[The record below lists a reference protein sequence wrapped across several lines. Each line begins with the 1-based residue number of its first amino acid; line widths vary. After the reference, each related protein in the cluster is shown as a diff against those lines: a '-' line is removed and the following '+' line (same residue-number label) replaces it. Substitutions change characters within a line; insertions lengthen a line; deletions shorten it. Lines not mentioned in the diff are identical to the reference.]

1 MFYFFLVLTL
11 ISLAVIIFI
20 LSKKFPVLAVL
31 NVENIPGEKE
41 ASFKKEII
49 KKRVDRDLNRF
60 NSVFIKIWS
69 LVSGKTKKFLSASES
84 NLKKVKASYAKKQ
97 RISWSDK
104 NKMIRDL
111 VVEAEDADK
120 KGDVKLA
127 EEKLLEI
134 ISLDQK
140 NLRAFYDLGKL
151 YHEERKWTE
160 ASQTLRHALKI
171 AAKRK
176 GGDDNSEGLS
186 EAEIYFSLALIG
198 IDADKL
204 DTAFEDISLA
214 LDREPNNP
222 RYLDLILDL
231 SIMRKDKETA
241 ERFLEKMAAINPENS
256 KLQAWLEEIRS
267 LEDMPL

>member
-1 MFYFFLVLTL
+1 MLYFFLALTL
-11 ISLAVIIFI
+11 ISLVIIIFI
-20 LSKKFPVLAVL
+20 LFKKFPVLAVL

-49 KKRVDRDLNRF
+49 KKRVDRDLNRIF
-60 NSVFIKIWS
+60 SFFIKTLS
-69 LVSGKTKKFLSASES
+69 FVSNGMRKILSISEK
-84 NLKKVKASYAKKQ
+84 NLKKIKSGYVNKQ
-97 RISWSDK
+97 RMSWSDK
-104 NKMIRDL
+104 NKLIKDL
-111 VVEAEDADK
+111 IVEAEDAGK
-120 KGDVKLA
+120 RGDAKLT

-134 ISLDQK
+134 ISFDQK
-140 NLRAFYDLGKL
+140 NLHAFYDLGKL
-151 YHEERKWTE
+151 YHEERKWAE

-171 AAKRK
+171 AAKKK
-176 GGDDNSEGLS
+176 GSDEDFETLS

-241 ERFLEKMAAINPENS
+241 ERFFEKMATINPENS
-256 KLQAWLEEIRS
+256 KLQTWLEEIRG
-267 LEDMPL
+267 L